1 MMTTKKKS
9 APAKATAADVVALN
23 TLQVKQVPGKSD
35 ALLLAESALS
45 ATAGNASTAR
55 TFAHHSFGHT
65 GINQSIAVIQE
76 KAAKVQAGDLSE
88 MEALLVAQATSLDAI
103 YTEMARRAALNMGE
117 HLAATEIYMRLALK
131 AQSQCRSTL
140 ESLAEIKAP
149 RHVSFVKQANIAH
162 GPQQVN
168 NGNAPAHGTTR
179 FSQTNYQRSAMSY
192 FRTPEH
198 RRLRA
203 ELIRQWKPWEWSSGP
218 QTESGK
224 AASAANSLKH
234 GNRSQEALELLRDLR
249 AYLRR
254 CKEVTE

>member
-1 MMTTKKKS
+1 MTTKKKS

-168 NGNAPAHGTTR
+168 NGNAPAHGNN
-179 FSQTNYQRSAMSY
+179 SIQSN
-192 FRTPEH
+192 
-198 RRLRA
+198 
-203 ELIRQWKPWEWSSGP
+203 ELSEVS
-218 QTESGK
+218 
-224 AASAANSLKH
+224 N
-234 GNRSQEALELLRDLR
+234 ELLQDTR
-249 AYLRR
+249 ASQVAGRVDTAMEAVGVVVGAADR
-254 CKEVTE
+254 VREGR

>member
-1 MMTTKKKS
+1 MTTKKKS
-9 APAKATAADVVALN
+9 APAKATAADVAALN

-45 ATAGNASTAR
+45 STAGNASTAR

-131 AQSQCRSTL
+131 AQAQCRSTL

-162 GPQQVN
+162 GPQQIN
-168 NGNAPAHGTTR
+168 NGNAPAHGNN
-179 FSQTNYQRSAMSY
+179 SIQSNELLEAQHGNYLDTGAKGEAIGINS
-192 FRTPEH
+192 
-198 RRLRA
+198 
-203 ELIRQWKPWEWSSGP
+203 ELATVGEIDR
-218 QTESGK
+218 
-224 AASAANSLKH
+224 AAN
-234 GNRSQEALELLRDLR
+234 
-249 AYLRR
+249 
-254 CKEVTE
+254 